1 MFLVVVLRNDG
12 AGALSLFQS
21 IFIAEQEFVFYL
33 CCLVATHLGYFLH
46 ALDAVFHG
54 VEVFQ
59 LQLCVDDFLVAHGV
73 HRAVHVDDVAVVE
86 AAQHV
91 DDGIALA
98 DVAQELVAESFT
110 FAGAFHQPGNVD
122 NVAHGG
128 YDTPRVNQLGELRQ
142 PFVGYGHLP
151 HLGVDCAEREVCR
164 LCLCAAQAVEK
175 SGFSYVGKAH
185 DTSF

>member
-1 MFLVVVLRNDG
+1 MFLVVVLRDDG
-12 AGALSLFQS
+12 AGALSLFQG
-21 IFIAEQEFVFYL
+21 ILVAEQEFVLYL
-33 CCLVATHLGYFLH
+33 CSLVATHLGYFLY

-54 VEVFQ
+54 FEVLQ

-73 HRAVHVDDVAVVE
+73 HRTVHVDDVAVVE

-91 DDGIALA
+91 NDGVALA

-110 FAGAFHQPGNVD
+110 FAGALHQSGNVD
-122 NVAHGG
+122 DVAHGR

-142 PFVGYGHLP
+142 SFVGYGHLS
-151 HLGVDCAEREVCR
+151 HLGVDCTEREVCR